1 MLKIF
6 RILIYSLIGSTVFWL
21 VTFFFFGLEAK
32 TFQIELW
39 NSEALFT
46 FRVFCIILYFV
57 SFILSTVFEYNDY
70 NRKKSR

>member
-1 MLKIF
+1 M
-6 RILIYSLIGSTVFWL
+6 GSTVFWL

-32 TFQIELW
+32 TFQMKLW
-39 NSEALFT
+39 NSEALFA

-70 NRKKSR
+70 NRKKYR